1 MESLCELSSSV
12 MVAESD
18 EDMEIGASV
27 VAGIDRYGNL
37 VVGMDFIDYEDHGR
51 DYEQHA
57 IVERELAEAMARRL
71 GTRMERLPR
80 LLADR
85 CGDDSRIL
93 VPSQVEAVFQ
103 QTLEFMLDYGAR
115 YRLRRDR

>member
-18 EDMEIGASV
+18 EDMDMGASV

-37 VVGMDFIDYEDHGR
+37 VVGMDFFDLDDHGR
-51 DYEQHA
+51 DYELHA
-57 IVERELAEAMARRL
+57 IVEREPAEAMARRL
-71 GTRMERLPR
+71 GTRMERLPQ

-85 CGDDSRIL
+85 CGDRSRMLDI
-93 VPSQVEAVFQ
+93 SEVEAVFQ
-103 QTLEFMLDYGAR
+103 QTLEFMLDCGVR